1 MNNIVS
7 KLSKARV
14 ELQERKLKKSGMN
27 KFAGFK
33 YYELSDFLPTVNSI
47 FNELGLLAL
56 FSLYENE
63 AVLIICENDSYKELV
78 FKTPS
83 EVIEQKG
90 MQPIQALG
98 SKHTY
103 LKRYLYLNAL
113 EIVEGDVVDAIE
125 QIEPKL
131 ITTEQI
137 KKLNDLLDE
146 KRMAAM
152 LGAYKLEDLKDM
164 KEETATATI
173 ERLEKEKKEKEVTNI
188 NDVV

>member
-1 MNNIVS
+1 MNKIVS

-63 AVLIICENDSYKELV
+63 AVLTICDNDSDKELV

-83 EVIEQKG
+83 EIIEQKG

-146 KRMAAM
+146 KRMIAM
-152 LGAYKLEDLKDM
+152 LGAYKLEDIKDM
-164 KEETATATI
+164 KEETANATI

-188 NDVV
+188 NDIV

>member
-63 AVLIICENDSYKELV
+63 AVLIICDNDSDKELV

-83 EVIEQKG
+83 EIIEQKG

-146 KRMAAM
+146 KRMIAM
-152 LGAYKLEDLKDM
+152 LGAYKIEDIKDM
-164 KEETATATI
+164 KEETANATI

-188 NDVV
+188 NDIV